1 MLRHVARSVGSRS
14 ITALLATLVAF
25 VLALGLAL
33 PALAAEPGP
42 PFPDPVDG
50 QAVYDTAGLFSQE
63 TRDQAELI
71 IDAIESQSK
80 AEVVV
85 YTQALGRDDITT
97 EEAESH
103 ARALMD
109 QWGVGRRG
117 VDDGLVIL
125 FDLDTTNE
133 HGQVQLYAG
142 PGFSSSYL
150 SDDERQAIYQDVMVP
165 LLADQQFDDALL
177 ATLGKVVEATV
188 GAPGAGGGSTKTPPE
203 DQRVPPGPPFPDP
216 EVDRAVYDNA
226 GIDYAGLRSVRRI
239 RARSGR

>member
-1 MLRHVARSVGSRS
+1 MLPCVARPVGSRS
-14 ITALLATLVAF
+14 FTNVLSMLVALG
-25 VLALGLAL
+25 LALGLAL

-50 QAVYDTAGLFSQE
+50 QAVYDNAQLFSEE
-63 TRDQAELI
+63 TRAQAELI

-85 YTQALGRDDITT
+85 YTQGLGRDDITT
-97 EEAESH
+97 DEAESH

-133 HGQVQLYAG
+133 HGQVQLLAG

-150 SDDERQAIYQDVMVP
+150 SDDERQGIYQDVMLP
-165 LLADQQFDDALL
+165 LLADQQFDEALL

-188 GAPGAGGGSTKTPPE
+188 GGGGDGGGTGGVGTETPPG
-203 DQRVPPGPPFPDP
+203 DPAVPPGPPFPDP
-216 EVDRAVYDNA
+216 EVDRAVYDF
-226 GIDYAGLRSVRRI
+226 
-239 RARSGR
+239 

>member
-1 MLRHVARSVGSRS
+1 
-14 ITALLATLVAF
+14 
-25 VLALGLAL
+25 
-33 PALAAEPGP
+33 
-42 PFPDPVDG
+42 VDG

-150 SDDERQAIYQDVMVP
+150 SDDERQAIYQDVMVRCSRTSSSMTRCWRRSARSWRRRSGP
-165 LLADQQFDDALL
+165 R
-177 ATLGKVVEATV
+177 
-188 GAPGAGGGSTKTPPE
+188 AP
-203 DQRVPPGPPFPDP
+203 
-216 EVDRAVYDNA
+216 AV
-226 GIDYAGLRSVRRI
+226 VRRRRRPKTRGSH
-239 RARSGR
+239 RARRSLIRRSTERSTTTPASSRQRRS